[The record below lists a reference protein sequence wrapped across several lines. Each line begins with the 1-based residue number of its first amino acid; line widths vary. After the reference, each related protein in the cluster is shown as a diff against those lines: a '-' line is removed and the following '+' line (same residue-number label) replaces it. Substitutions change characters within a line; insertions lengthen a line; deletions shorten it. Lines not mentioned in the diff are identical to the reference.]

1 MGLRILICGLV
12 LGTIFHATATELARQ
27 AYLGVN
33 LRVSGPPTTGAEIS
47 GINSPEVAAKLGF
60 KTGDHILQI
69 NSIEITSS
77 ASLSRALRTLHG
89 GDKALFKIMRE
100 GRALELAGVL
110 DALPKEK
117 LPGVDVLH
125 DAILTDAGYR
135 LRAIITR
142 PKNKPGKLPVIFLVG
157 WLSCDSVEYPLVVDD
172 GFGQLLHDIASHS
185 GMVLFRVDKPGTGDS
200 EGPACRDLDLKTELA
215 AYQAAFR
222 SLQHYDFIDTNQ
234 ITVLGMSNGGGFAP
248 LVAKDAKIKSFIV
261 AGGWV
266 KTWFE
271 HMIELERRRVQLSGM
286 PLERI
291 AGAMRGYSEFYD
303 DYLIRKKTPGEIIQ
317 AKPNLADLWYDQPDH
332 QYGRPASFYH
342 QLEDL
347 DLLGAW
353 ARVDV
358 PVLAIHGEYDWIM
371 SREDHEIIAAL
382 VNKNHPGNGRFVELP
397 KTNHLLFSY
406 PSSQEAFKNA
416 SSGRYNPAATSV
428 VLEFLGVQ
436 Q

>member
-1 MGLRILICGLV
+1 MGLRMLICGIV
-12 LGTIFHATATELARQ
+12 LGTIFHAAPTELPRQ
-27 AYLGVN
+27 AYLGVS
-33 LRVSGPPTTGAEIS
+33 LRVSGSSVTGAEIS

-60 KTGDHILQI
+60 QTGDRILQI
-69 NSIEITSS
+69 NDIEISSS

-89 GDKALFKIMRE
+89 GDKAHFKITRE
-100 GRALELAGVL
+100 GRVLELAGVL
-110 DALPKEK
+110 TRLPKEK

-142 PKNKPGKLPVIFLVG
+142 PQNESGRLPVIFLVG

-200 EGPACRDLDLKTELA
+200 EGPDCRDLDLKTELA

-222 SLQHYDFIDTNQ
+222 SLQRYDFIDTNQ

-248 LVAKDAKIKSFIV
+248 LVTQGAKVKNFIV

-291 AGAMRGYSEFYD
+291 AGTMRGYSEFYD
-303 DYLIRKKTPGEIIQ
+303 DYLIKKKTPGEVIK
-317 AKPNLADLWYDQPDH
+317 AKPNLAELWYDQPDH
-332 QYGRPASFYH
+332 QYGRPATFYQ

-353 ARVDV
+353 AKVDA

-382 VNKNHPGNGRFVELP
+382 GNRNHPGNGKFVELS

-406 PSSQEAFKNA
+406 ASPQEAFKNA
-416 SSGRYNPAATSV
+416 SSGRYNPSATSA
-428 VLEFLGVQ
+428 VLEFLRTRQ
-436 Q
+436 

>member
-1 MGLRILICGLV
+1 VLSTIC
-12 LGTIFHATATELARQ
+12 HAAPNELPRQ
-27 AYLGVN
+27 AYLGVS
-33 LRVSGPPTTGAEIS
+33 LRVSGSSVNGAEIS

-60 KTGDHILQI
+60 QAGDHVLQI
-69 NSIEITSS
+69 NDIEITSS

-89 GDKALFKIMRE
+89 GDKARFKIMRE

-125 DAILTDAGYR
+125 DAISTDAGYR

-142 PKNKPGKLPVIFLVG
+142 PQNKPGKLPVIFLVG

-172 GFGQLLHDIASHS
+172 GFGQLLHDIASRS

-200 EGPACRDLDLKTELA
+200 EGPDCRDLDLKAELA
-215 AYQAAFR
+215 AYRAAFR
-222 SLQHYDFIDTNQ
+222 SLQRYDFIDTNQ
-234 ITVLGMSNGGGFAP
+234 IIVLGMSNGGGFAP
-248 LVAKDAKIKSFIV
+248 LVTQGAKVKSLIV

-286 PLERI
+286 ALERI

-303 DYLIRKKTPGEIIQ
+303 DYLIKKKTPGEIIK
-317 AKPNLADLWYDQPDH
+317 AKPNLAGLWYDQPDH
-332 QYGRPASFYH
+332 QYGRPVTFFQ

-353 ARVDV
+353 ATVDV

-382 VNKNHPGNGRFVELP
+382 VNRNHPGNGKFVELP
-397 KTNHLLFSY
+397 RTNHLLFSY
-406 PSSQEAFKNA
+406 ASSQEAFKNA
-416 SSGRYNPAATSV
+416 PSGRYNPSATSA
-428 VLEFLGVQ
+428 VLDFLRAQ